1 MQDLSNVL
9 KWDDKTL
16 SDKLN
21 SDSIQLAKQ
30 LRTIASEQTQEAK
43 VLNMASL
50 LEGSVR
56 NTGIHACG
64 VIITPDVIT
73 NYVPVATAKDSDMWC
88 TQFDNSVVESA
99 GLLKMDFLGLKT
111 LTLIKHTLRVIKER
125 HGIDIDIEAIP
136 VDDEKTYQLFQ
147 KGHTVG
153 IFQYESDGMQKYM
166 KDLKPTVFDDLIAMN
181 ALYRPGPLEYIPSF
195 VRRKNGLEEISY
207 DLPDMEEYLKDTYGI
222 TVYQE
227 QVMLLSQKLANFT
240 KGEADVLR
248 KAMGKKQKDVLDKM
262 KGKFVEGAMSNG
274 HPADKLEKIWTDWE
288 AFASY
293 AFNKSHSTCY
303 AWIAYQTAYLKA
315 HYPAEYM
322 AAVLS
327 NNMSDIKQV
336 SFFMQE
342 CKKQHINVLGP
353 DVNESKA
360 LFSVNDKGEIRF
372 GLAAVKG
379 VGESAVESII
389 DEQKNGRFSSIF
401 DFLTRVDAKASNK
414 KTLENLALA
423 GALDAFGITRFAY
436 FSPDGKNETYI
447 ETLVKYASAV
457 RDSKNTNQV
466 SLFGD
471 EEASVIIEPQPARVE
486 PWDTMTQLSKE
497 KEVVGMFIS
506 GHPLD
511 DFAFDIKSFCSDG
524 GLKQLQEMDKING
537 KELKLAGTVIDFS
550 HKVSKTSG
558 KPFGTFK
565 LEDYE
570 ESHEFI
576 LFGEEYLKYKHFFH
590 PGEKLFIT
598 GRVQTRRFGNET
610 NGMEFRISS
619 IELLSDIRDKRARF
633 IDITINIDT
642 LNEKLIQDLM
652 NTIPNGEGKSTLR
665 INIETN
671 DASAMK
677 LPSSTFN
684 KVHITTDVL
693 NALEE
698 LPIEFAV
705 KES

>member
-1 MQDLSNVL
+1 
-9 KWDDKTL
+9 
-16 SDKLN
+16 
-21 SDSIQLAKQ
+21 
-30 LRTIASEQTQEAK
+30 
-43 VLNMASL
+43 
-50 LEGSVR
+50 
-56 NTGIHACG
+56 
-64 VIITPDVIT
+64 
-73 NYVPVATAKDSDMWC
+73 
-88 TQFDNSVVESA
+88 
-99 GLLKMDFLGLKT
+99 MDFLGLKT

-136 VDDEKTYQLFQ
+136 TDDEKTYQLFQ

-195 VRRKNGLEEISY
+195 VKRKNGLEEISY

-423 GALDAFGITRFAY
+423 GALDAFGTTRSAY
-436 FSPDGKNETYI
+436 FLPDGKNETYI

-466 SLFGD
+466 SLFGN

-497 KEVVGMFIS
+497 KDVVGMFIS

-511 DFAFDIKSFCSDG
+511 DFAFW
-524 GLKQLQEMDKING
+524 M
-537 KELKLAGTVIDFS
+537 
-550 HKVSKTSG
+550 
-558 KPFGTFK
+558 
-565 LEDYE
+565 
-570 ESHEFI
+570 I
-576 LFGEEYLKYKHFFH
+576 L
-590 PGEKLFIT
+590 
-598 GRVQTRRFGNET
+598 
-610 NGMEFRISS
+610 
-619 IELLSDIRDKRARF
+619 LLI
-633 IDITINIDT
+633 
-642 LNEKLIQDLM
+642 
-652 NTIPNGEGKSTLR
+652 
-665 INIETN
+665 
-671 DASAMK
+671 
-677 LPSSTFN
+677 
-684 KVHITTDVL
+684 
-693 NALEE
+693 
-698 LPIEFAV
+698 
-705 KES
+705 